1 MKETIRRR
9 VIDPVT
15 RDRWISVVYMIFACA
30 MLLHHIWVT
39 VYFARVE
46 NGAIALRF
54 PWVILAAAG
63 FFLGRLWK
71 DKCFWILAALLL
83 LKFLRVA
90 VPMPE
95 HLSGTQTVYELC
107 LYAFAICYPVGRVL
121 NPEDRKCFLRLF
133 CALWTAAVTVLACV
147 GLCAVWNNAVIP
159 NLGNKT
165 IHVEHSRLWPVYH
178 PVEGGSLAS
187 VTIAIALTGLRM
199 SRRKTVKVLYGAAAF
214 LVFLMGVFTNSRTSD
229 ILSATAISVPV
240 CMAAYEWRNNG
251 KQDRK
256 QTALRIAAVCVLFVV
271 LSLGLVVLQTKIMPL
286 YNAVR
291 RQGAAVIPSAVAEE
305 AAGTAVKL
313 NTREFVLDRGLNGF
327 LTDRIRI
334 WEKSMKAMKD
344 RPVLLLTGQS
354 VYRFMDPLREYG
366 LKSKYHLHSTFV
378 QTLWENG
385 IPGLLLFVSFF
396 GAFAVNA
403 FRLITD
409 RSAPQWMRLIPLPA
423 ALCWI
428 ADFMD
433 CTGYCNFGKP
443 AMTIL
448 YFFTGLTIAA
458 ALERRKK
465 ERKTDARI

>member
-9 VIDPVT
+9 VIDPST
-15 RDRWISVVYMIFACA
+15 RDRWISVLYMIAACV

-39 VYFARVE
+39 IYFARPE

-54 PWVILAAAG
+54 PWVILAAVS

-95 HLSGTQTVYELC
+95 NLSGTQTVYELC
-107 LYAFAICYPVGRVL
+107 LYAFAVCYPVGRVL
-121 NPEDRKCFLRLF
+121 NREDRERFLRLF
-133 CALWTAAVTVLACV
+133 CALWTAAVTVLACI
-147 GLCAVWNNAVIP
+147 GLFAVWNNAVIP

-187 VTIAIALTGLRM
+187 ATIAVAMIGLRM
-199 SRRKTVKVLYGAAAF
+199 SRRKTVKALYGAAAF
-214 LVFLMGVFTNSRTSD
+214 LIFLMGVFTNSRTSD
-229 ILSATAISVPV
+229 ILSAAAISTPV
-240 CMAAYEWRNNG
+240 CMSVYERWNSG
-251 KQDRK
+251 KQSRK
-256 QTALRIAAVCVLFVV
+256 QSMLRIAGICVLFAV
-271 LSLGLVVLQTKIMPL
+271 LTLGLIILQTKIMPL
-286 YNAVR
+286 YNVIR
-291 RQGAAVIPSAVAEE
+291 RQGGMPIPSALAEE
-305 AAGTAVKL
+305 TAGGAVEL

-327 LTDRIRI
+327 LIGRVRI
-334 WEKSMKAMKD
+334 WERTLEAMKD
-344 RPVLLLTGQS
+344 KPVLLLTGQS
-354 VYRFMDPLREYG
+354 VYKFMAPLSDYG
-366 LKSKYHLHSTFV
+366 LGTKYHLHSTFV

-385 IPGLLLFVSFF
+385 IPGLLLFAGFF

-403 FRLITD
+403 FRLIAD
-409 RSAPQWMRLIPLPA
+409 RSAPQWMRLIPVPA
-423 ALCWI
+423 ALCWM
-428 ADFMD
+428 ADCLD

-465 ERKTDARI
+465 ELNKNA